1 MCRKKECFI
10 LAANYLQQ
18 VDDLHEKEDIVKNI
32 IMFYT
37 KARSFKQLSRFYNQV
52 AEFEM
57 NEFRDYDK
65 ASAALQN
72 AVKFMHDRQKK
83 DGKMGW
89 TKLPK
94 KQDELA
100 NLKQFEEKLHH
111 VSQFVKVSSDY
122 IYVHAQ

>member
-1 MCRKKECFI
+1 MKPPEYIYSRFCIEY
-10 LAANYLQQ
+10 NYYY
-18 VDDLHEKEDIVKNI
+18 DIVN
-32 IMFYT
+32 YDT
-37 KARSFKQLSRFYNQV
+37 YYYNQV

-65 ASAALQN
+65 AAAAMQN

-111 VSQFVKVSSDY
+111 VSEFVKVQ
-122 IYVHAQ
+122 VHLVASVVVRNVVSCGLSVLGVCV

>member
-1 MCRKKECFI
+1 
-10 LAANYLQQ
+10 
-18 VDDLHEKEDIVKNI
+18 
-32 IMFYT
+32 
-37 KARSFKQLSRFYNQV
+37 
-52 AEFEM
+52 M

-65 ASAALQN
+65 AAAAMQN

-100 NLKQFEEKLHH
+100 SLKTFEEKLHH
-111 VSQFVKVSSDY
+111 VSEFVKVQVYLVASVIVRNAVSCVCRCW
-122 IYVHAQ
+122 VHASYRRCAGVMIESARPY

>member
-1 MCRKKECFI
+1 MKPPEYIYSRFCIEY
-10 LAANYLQQ
+10 NYYY
-18 VDDLHEKEDIVKNI
+18 DIVN
-32 IMFYT
+32 YDT
-37 KARSFKQLSRFYNQV
+37 YYYNQV

-100 NLKQFEEKLHH
+100 SLKQFEEKLHH